1 MTDFKSGQKWIS
13 SAEPELGIGQIVTV
27 EHRFVTMNFDLI
39 DEIRTY
45 ARDQAPLTRVKF
57 NVGDIIRTA
66 NDLEMEVSRVSDQ
79 DGILVYHGEYQG
91 TSTAIIETELDPSIS
106 FSKPEERLFSLQ
118 IDDNRWFNLRYQT
131 LQHKARLATS
141 SIKGLLG
148 PRVSLI
154 PHQFF
159 IAHEVAAR
167 YAPRVLL
174 ADEVG
179 LGKTIEAGLIIHQQ
193 LMTSRSRRVM
203 IIVPPALSFQWFVE
217 MIRRFNLKFTLLDEE
232 RCKDIE
238 ADNRPEHED
247 DSSDLDNPF
256 DAQQLVLCSLDLFL
270 DNPKR
275 LEQSAATDW
284 DLIVI
289 DEAHHL
295 EWQDGKP
302 GEDYTAVEQLSRVA
316 KGLLLLTATPEQ
328 LGRLGHF
335 SRLRLL
341 DPSRYHSYDDFL
353 KEELQYE
360 DVAALV
366 SGLLNKE
373 KDAAEK
379 AREKLGKHA
388 PNSDDELLPALLDR
402 HGTGRVL
409 FRNVRESVEGFPQR
423 FLKSYELPAEHF
435 PKDNAATWDSKDIR
449 VGWLADLLKLSDDK
463 HLVICSRAE
472 TAIALDKYLRDRT
485 TIRSVSFHQGLD
497 LVARDRAANYFADS
511 DGGAQVLV
519 CSEIGSEGRNFQFA
533 HQLVM
538 YDLPNNPDL
547 LEQRI
552 GRLDRIGQTEDVVI
566 HVPFAKG
573 TEQALLLRVFNEGF
587 SIFEKPNAAAQIVFD
602 NLPEDID
609 SDERVNIARIESDA
623 RLQQLRSGRD
633 QLLERNSHQ
642 PAVSSEL
649 LSQVS
654 RAETD
659 GALEIYMEQ
668 SFEMFGLE
676 SEPLSEAAFLVK
688 PTESMVRHSSVSAE
702 TQDRFRYPELPEEGT
717 GYTFNR
723 PTALAR
729 EDLLFLTWENPLVEQ
744 ALDMVAS
751 DVTGNSAVV
760 VVKLKG
766 VKTGTML
773 AETLHQI
780 ECVAPLVLNAN
791 QYLPP
796 ALVRSLITPERQ
808 DASAQIPFS
817 NWDDNLDVPT
827 ETIAKIVIQQ
837 EAGIKKLLTAA
848 HSIAQEKFLPIKADA
863 LTSMSGHLGIEVN
876 RLKALAQ
883 VNPNVRPEEIEF
895 LEDRLRLLSS
905 AIENSQIR
913 LEAVRLIIAA

>member
-1 MTDFKSGQKWIS
+1 
-13 SAEPELGIGQIVTV
+13 
-27 EHRFVTMNFDLI
+27 
-39 DEIRTY
+39 
-45 ARDQAPLTRVKF
+45 
-57 NVGDIIRTA
+57 
-66 NDLEMEVSRVSDQ
+66 
-79 DGILVYHGEYQG
+79 
-91 TSTAIIETELDPSIS
+91 
-106 FSKPEERLFSLQ
+106 
-118 IDDNRWFNLRYQT
+118 
-131 LQHKARLATS
+131 
-141 SIKGLLG
+141 
-148 PRVSLI
+148 
-154 PHQFF
+154 
-159 IAHEVAAR
+159 
-167 YAPRVLL
+167 
-174 ADEVG
+174 
-179 LGKTIEAGLIIHQQ
+179 
-193 LMTSRSRRVM
+193 
-203 IIVPPALSFQWFVE
+203 
-217 MIRRFNLKFTLLDEE
+217 
-232 RCKDIE
+232 
-238 ADNRPEHED
+238 
-247 DSSDLDNPF
+247 
-256 DAQQLVLCSLDLFL
+256 
-270 DNPKR
+270 
-275 LEQSAATDW
+275 
-284 DLIVI
+284 
-289 DEAHHL
+289 
-295 EWQDGKP
+295 
-302 GEDYTAVEQLSRVA
+302 
-316 KGLLLLTATPEQ
+316 
-328 LGRLGHF
+328 
-335 SRLRLL
+335 
-341 DPSRYHSYDDFL
+341 
-353 KEELQYE
+353 
-360 DVAALV
+360 
-366 SGLLNKE
+366 
-373 KDAAEK
+373 
-379 AREKLGKHA
+379 
-388 PNSDDELLPALLDR
+388 
-402 HGTGRVL
+402 L

-449 VGWLADLLKLSDDK
+449 VDWLADLLKLSDDK

-472 TAIALDKYLRDRT
+472 TAIALDKYLRDCT

-602 NLPEDID
+602 NLPADID

-723 PTALAR
+723 HTALAR

-766 VKTGTML
+766 IKTGTML
-773 AETLHQI
+773 VETLHQI

-817 NWDDNLDVPT
+817 NWDDNLEVPT